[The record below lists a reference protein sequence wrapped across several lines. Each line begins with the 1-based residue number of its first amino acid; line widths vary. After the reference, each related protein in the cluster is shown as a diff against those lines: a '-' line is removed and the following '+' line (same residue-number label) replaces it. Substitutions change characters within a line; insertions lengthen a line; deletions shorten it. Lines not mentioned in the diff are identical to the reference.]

1 MNNIVL
7 VYSFRLYV
15 FIALAG
21 STLVCST
28 PYKSFIA
35 SESSTFG
42 LANKKIKRKLGP
54 LGPKGQG
61 QVCLGPCTCFLNFSI
76 CKCLKEKK
84 KKKKPLRY
92 PFHKH
97 DCESAQG
104 IDITSVP
111 EYGRKRLIYQT
122 SLEET

>member
-1 MNNIVL
+1 MANIVL

-42 LANKKIKRKLGP
+42 LANKKIKKKLGTP
-54 LGPKGQG
+54 WAKGARSG
-61 QVCLGPCTCFLNFSI
+61 LLMALHVFFNFFY
-76 CKCLKEKK
+76 L
-84 KKKKPLRY
+84 
-92 PFHKH
+92 
-97 DCESAQG
+97 
-104 IDITSVP
+104 
-111 EYGRKRLIYQT
+111 
-122 SLEET
+122 